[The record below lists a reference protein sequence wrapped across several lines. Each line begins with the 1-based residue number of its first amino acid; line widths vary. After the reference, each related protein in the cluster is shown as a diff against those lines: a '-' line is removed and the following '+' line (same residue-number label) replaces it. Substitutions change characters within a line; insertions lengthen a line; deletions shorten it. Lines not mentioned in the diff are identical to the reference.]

1 MTLKILW
8 GITGCGDKLEE
19 TVNIMKKLQ
28 KKYGLDVRVA
38 LSENGEIV
46 VRMYNL
52 WQSLQENFKKVMI
65 ERGPNAP
72 FLVAPLQTGKY
83 DFFLICPATA
93 NTTAKIAHG
102 IADSLISNC
111 TSQAIKAGTKVYIYP
126 VDQKP
131 GKITTVLPDGEKLTL
146 TIRKIDVENADK
158 LKRMREISVLSQ
170 PEDIEEIIKEYLSR
184 Q

>member
-28 KKYGLDVRVA
+28 KKHNLDVRVA
-38 LSENGEIV
+38 LSKNGEIV
-46 VRMYNL
+46 VRIYNF
-52 WQSLQENFKKVMI
+52 WQLLQENFKKVMI

-111 TSQAIKAGTKVYIYP
+111 ASQALKAGTKVYIYP

-146 TIRKIDVENADK
+146 TTRKIDVKNAEK
-158 LKRMREISVLSQ
+158 LKRMRGITVLSQ
-170 PEDIEEIIKEYLSR
+170 PEDIEEIIKKHLIK

>member
-28 KKYGLDVRVA
+28 KKHNLDVRVV
-38 LSENGEIV
+38 LSKNGEIV
-46 VRMYNL
+46 VRMYKL
-52 WQSLQENFKKVMI
+52 WQSLQENFKQVMI

-111 TSQAIKAGTKVYIYP
+111 ASQALKAGTKVYIYP

-146 TIRKIDVENADK
+146 TIRKIDVENAEK
-158 LKRMREISVLSQ
+158 LKRMREITVLSQ
-170 PEDIEEIIKEYLSR
+170 PEDIEEIIKKHLIK

>member
-19 TVNIMKKLQ
+19 TVHIMKKLQ
-28 KKYGLDVRVA
+28 KKHNIDVRVT
-38 LSENGEIV
+38 LSKNGEIV

-72 FLVAPLQTGKY
+72 FLVAPLQIGKY

-111 TSQAIKAGTKVYIYP
+111 ASQALKAGTKVYIYP

-131 GKITTVLPDGEKLTL
+131 GKITTVLPNGEKLTL
-146 TIRKIDVENADK
+146 TIRKIDVENAEK
-158 LKRMREISVLSQ
+158 LKRMMGIAVLSQ
-170 PEDIEEIIKEYLSR
+170 PEDIEEIIKEYLIK

>member
-28 KKYGLDVRVA
+28 KKHNLDVRVV
-38 LSENGEIV
+38 LSKNGEIV
-46 VRMYNL
+46 VRMYKL
-52 WQSLQENFKKVMI
+52 WRSLQDNFNKVMI

-111 TSQAIKAGTKVYIYP
+111 ASQALKAGTKVYIYP
-126 VDQKP
+126 VDQKS

-146 TIRKIDVENADK
+146 TIREIDVENAER
-158 LKRMREISVLSQ
+158 LKRMKGITVISK
-170 PEDIEEIIKEYLSR
+170 PEDIEEIIKK
-184 Q
+184 

>member
-28 KKYGLDVRVA
+28 KKHNLDVRAA
-38 LSENGEIV
+38 LSKNGEIV

-111 TSQAIKAGTKVYIYP
+111 ASQALKAGTKVYIYP

-131 GKITTVLPDGEKLTL
+131 GKITTVLPDGEKMTL
-146 TIRKIDVENADK
+146 TIRKIDVENAEK
-158 LKRMREISVLSQ
+158 LKRMKGITVLSQ
-170 PEDIEEIIKEYLSR
+170 PEDIEEIIKKHLIK

>member
-28 KKYGLDVRVA
+28 KKHNLDVRIA
-38 LSENGEIV
+38 LSKNGEIV
-46 VRMYNL
+46 VRMYKL

-111 TSQAIKAGTKVYIYP
+111 ASQALKAGTKVYIYP

-146 TIRKIDVENADK
+146 TIRKIDVKNAEK
-158 LKRMREISVLSQ
+158 LKRMRGITVLSQ
-170 PEDIEEIIKEYLSR
+170 PEDIEEIIKKHLIK